1 MNDKYLHYQLEDFLT
16 DDTFIASISD
26 ASLESA
32 WSTWLQ
38 DHPDMATRIHE
49 AKELIH
55 SLKFK
60 EEVFTSQ
67 AQVWDRIEQSTSAKE
82 ISMTPVRSQS
92 RPWVWIAIAAAACIG
107 LLVFLRSPEQG
118 MITRD
123 NMSIVSENVVLPS
136 GSEIVL
142 APGSSVSYDQ
152 SLWKAERYIQLTGEA
167 SFDVTTGVPFI
178 VETSNG
184 SVRVLGTQF
193 SIDAQGKSFIV
204 QVSEGK
210 VEVSSG
216 TQKEILTA
224 GMNFK
229 KNPSYKDVSAN
240 HAQSDDQEEKVL
252 NFYQYED
259 APLSDIILSIERE
272 YNVTFTANSS
282 IKEKLYTG
290 FFKSDNL
297 EIALNSVFWPLNIKY
312 EINDK
317 TIILS
322 EE

>member
-1 MNDKYLHYQLEDFLT
+1 MNDKYLQYQLEDFLI
-16 DDTFIASISD
+16 DDAFIASISD

-49 AKELIH
+49 AKELIN

-82 ISMTPVRSQS
+82 ITMTPARS
-92 RPWVWIAIAAAACIG
+92 WVWIAIAAAACIG
-107 LLVFLRSPEQG
+107 LLFFLRSPEQG

-123 NMSIVSENVVLPS
+123 NMSLVSENVVLPS

-142 APGSSVSYDQ
+142 APGSSVTYDQ
-152 SLWKAERYIQLTGEA
+152 SLWKAERHIQLIGEA
-167 SFDVTTGVPFI
+167 SFEVTKGVPFI
-178 VETSNG
+178 VETTNG

-229 KNPSYKDVSAN
+229 KNPSYKDVPAN
-240 HAQSDDQEEKVL
+240 HTQSDDQEEKVL

-259 APLSDIILSIERE
+259 AALSDIMLSIERE

-290 FFKSDNL
+290 FFRSDNL
-297 EIALNSVFWPLNIKY
+297 EMALNNVFWPLNIKY
-312 EINDK
+312 EIEDR
-317 TIILS
+317 TIILR

>member
-1 MNDKYLHYQLEDFLT
+1 M
-16 DDTFIASISD
+16 
-26 ASLESA
+26 
-32 WSTWLQ
+32 
-38 DHPDMATRIHE
+38 
-49 AKELIH
+49 
-55 SLKFK
+55 
-60 EEVFTSQ
+60 
-67 AQVWDRIEQSTSAKE
+67 
-82 ISMTPVRSQS
+82 
-92 RPWVWIAIAAAACIG
+92 
-107 LLVFLRSPEQG
+107 
-118 MITRD
+118 
-123 NMSIVSENVVLPS
+123 
-136 GSEIVL
+136 
-142 APGSSVSYDQ
+142 
-152 SLWKAERYIQLTGEA
+152 
-167 SFDVTTGVPFI
+167 
-178 VETSNG
+178 
-184 SVRVLGTQF
+184 GTQF